1 MQSLSLMNI
10 RNKSE
15 RSLSSKLGQALL
27 NAIYIQLLL
36 KRILQDRYYYYSH
49 LIDEEVGTIQ
59 F

>member
-1 MQSLSLMNI
+1 MQSPSLMNI

-15 RSLSSKLGQALL
+15 WSLSSNLGQALL
-27 NAIYIQLLL
+27 KAIYIQLLL

>member
-10 RNKSE
+10 RKKSE
-15 RSLSSKLGQALL
+15 RSLSSNLGQALL
-27 NAIYIQLLL
+27 KAIYIQLLL
-36 KRILQDRYYYYSH
+36 KSILQDRYYYYAH

>member
-15 RSLSSKLGQALL
+15 RSLSSNLGQALL